1 MPGWAKGTGTEE
13 KRRRECLEEFGTF
26 LRLRGWYNLHT
37 GQYGRAERAL
47 RLAGAVFE
55 GLGNEYGAG
64 QAACLNYIGDVYRL
78 RGQPDRAVSFYKEA
92 IGLVEKEPVIIGLGQ
107 FYANT
112 GQALYQSG
120 DKEGAEQYLKMAVSY
135 LRKNGCIWGLE
146 RVEACLALL
155 FLEQGDP
162 ERAKEHYRTGRELSD
177 KIRNPQTR
185 KILETVGLRLKE
197 EEKKTEGKEGKK
209 TAL

>member
-1 MPGWAKGTGTEE
+1 M
-13 KRRRECLEEFGTF
+13 
-26 LRLRGWYNLHT
+26 
-37 GQYGRAERAL
+37 
-47 RLAGAVFE
+47 
-55 GLGNEYGAG
+55 
-64 QAACLNYIGDVYRL
+64 AA
-78 RGQPDRAVSFYKEA
+78 
-92 IGLVEKEPVIIGLGQ
+92 
-107 FYANT
+107 
-112 GQALYQSG
+112 SG
-120 DKEGAEQYLKMAVSY
+120 
-135 LRKNGCIWGLE
+135 GLE

>member
-1 MPGWAKGTGTEE
+1 M
-13 KRRRECLEEFGTF
+13 
-26 LRLRGWYNLHT
+26 
-37 GQYGRAERAL
+37 
-47 RLAGAVFE
+47 
-55 GLGNEYGAG
+55 
-64 QAACLNYIGDVYRL
+64 YRL

-177 KIRNPQTR
+177 KIRNPQTVAMFAWYVCICNR
-185 KILETVGLRLKE
+185 
-197 EEKKTEGKEGKK
+197 
-209 TAL
+209 